1 MISRIAIL
9 AALLGAGSAVA
20 ALSEPLQMARVVEA
34 SQAGVSPGTV
44 LAEMKRK
51 RTSFALRGSQFG
63 QLKAAGVADPVL
75 DQIQQSFVSDV
86 DLLIRLWM
94 GGGSHGKCERCY
106 PWQVDLAS
114 LPDLAGVRQTSAP
127 LRSVPGRALGLPDW
141 FRPLGSTGM
150 RRITVAEVEAMVRA
164 GNPPDDVVGALRS
177 SRLSDVIGTGGFATG
192 VTTGIQPALTG
203 SQLAALREGGMP
215 DAVLDELQTRYLAEL
230 VEHLR
235 FRYQGA
241 GKGSRP

>member
-9 AALLGAGSAVA
+9 GVLLWAGSAVA
-20 ALSEPLQMARVVEA
+20 ALPEPLPMVRVIEA
-34 SQAGVSPGTV
+34 SQSGVSPGTV

-63 QLKAAGVADPVL
+63 QLRAAGVADPVL
-75 DQIQQSFVSDV
+75 DQIQRAFVSDV
-86 DLLIRLWM
+86 DLIVRRWM
-94 GGGSHGKCERCY
+94 GGESQGKCERCY

-114 LPDLAGVRQTSAP
+114 LPDLAGIRQVSAP

-141 FRPLGSTGM
+141 YRPLGSTGM

-164 GNPPDDVVGALRS
+164 GKPADDVVGVLRS
-177 SRLSDVIGTGGFATG
+177 SRLSDVIGTGGYATG

-203 SQLAALREGGMP
+203 SQLAALRESGAP

-235 FRYQGA
+235 MRYQGA